1 MAWEEAAVAA
11 TEIKGAIVAAALALP
26 GVMPAPAQ
34 AQGAPE
40 QGSVSLKYLA
50 YRDSQSVD
58 VQYPQYTGS
67 EVDRLRR
74 ITVDAPSFAI
84 VVPMGRW
91 ALDGSLIVEQVSGA
105 SPRYYSDVS
114 GATVSPGMSDNRTG
128 ADVKLTRYF
137 ERASLGVGVAGST
150 ENDYRSAALSIDGR
164 VSTDDLNTT
173 FNFGVGV
180 SDDRIEPD
188 DGSNLREKRRTGE
201 LIAGVTRVLTRQDIA
216 QLNLT
221 YSQGNGYY
229 SDPYKLFDNRP
240 SQRKQGTGLLRW
252 NHHFTGLGST
262 LRSGYRYY
270 RDSFGVRAHTFD
282 AAWVQPLGSQ
292 FSLTPSVRYYT
303 QSAAR
308 FYYDPVTDIAV
319 YPGYIGTRKHYSA
332 DQRLSA
338 FGAVTFGLKAE
349 VRFGRWTTDAKVE
362 QYEQRS
368 DWRLGGS
375 GSPNLDAFHATIF
388 QVGVGTNF

>member
-1 MAWEEAAVAA
+1 
-11 TEIKGAIVAAALALP
+11 
-26 GVMPAPAQ
+26 
-34 AQGAPE
+34 
-40 QGSVSLKYLA
+40 
-50 YRDSQSVD
+50 
-58 VQYPQYTGS
+58 
-67 EVDRLRR
+67 
-74 ITVDAPSFAI
+74 
-84 VVPMGRW
+84 
-91 ALDGSLIVEQVSGA
+91 
-105 SPRYYSDVS
+105 
-114 GATVSPGMSDNRTG
+114 
-128 ADVKLTRYF
+128 
-137 ERASLGVGVAGST
+137 
-150 ENDYRSAALSIDGR
+150 
-164 VSTDDLNTT
+164 
-173 FNFGVGV
+173 VGV

-188 DGSNLREKRRTGE
+188 DGSDLREKRRTGE

-338 FGAVTFGLKAE
+338 FGAVTLGLKAE

-368 DWRLGGS
+368 DWRLGGT